1 LAASATTTIGA
12 VHDDIAS
19 WFFAEYFTAF
29 VAIGAGKSDSENIL
43 AECGVLVN
51 MAGPRTHTN
60 RL

>member
-43 AECGVLVN
+43 A
-51 MAGPRTHTN
+51 
-60 RL
+60 